1 MEMLEVKKTV
11 YKPEDIQNMLDIGR
25 SKTYQFLEEV
35 YLNQAPFKIIKVGTL
50 YRIPMESFDRWI
62 NGDA

>member
-1 MEMLEVKKTV
+1 MEKSEVRKTV

-35 YLNQAPFKIIKVGTL
+35 YLNQTPFKIIKVGTL
-50 YRIPMESFDRWI
+50 YRIPVESFDRWL
-62 NGDA
+62 NGEM